1 MRDNYFLQQHQN
13 IFSLLNNNSDNQ
25 LKNND
30 LIKDVQVVNYSERI
44 YKMTNPFLN
53 KRYESIISQAQ
64 EHNTNDTI
72 TLFKLIVQNI
82 RCLLNTGINLHLL
95 ITLVR
100 FLSQEKTID
109 TDNLETYLKE
119 THLDDMAQYLGELII
134 SIFQFDVD
142 AVVFM
147 KKKGTRHQ
155 RMIEEDLHEL
165 FITRPNDWFF
175 TQGNHVFVK
184 ASDTHAMYQQLG
196 KTTKYFFFAPL
207 ETITNLTS
215 AITHSIAHIEE

>member
-44 YKMTNPFLN
+44 YKMTTPFLN

-64 EHNTNDTI
+64 ERNTNDTI

-100 FLSQEKTID
+100 FLSQEKKID

-147 KKKGTRHQ
+147 KKKAHG
-155 RMIEEDLHEL
+155 
-165 FITRPNDWFF
+165 
-175 TQGNHVFVK
+175 
-184 ASDTHAMYQQLG
+184 
-196 KTTKYFFFAPL
+196 
-207 ETITNLTS
+207 TS
-215 AITHSIAHIEE
+215 A